1 MTDKYSAMTLNER
14 LFVAG
19 LIDEFYEALKEWDTG
34 RLQEILATVGLP
46 NYRIENLRRD
56 GKI

>member
-1 MTDKYSAMTLNER
+1 MTLNER
-14 LFVAG
+14 LFAAG
-19 LIDEFYEALKEWDTG
+19 LIDQFYEALKEWDTG

-56 GKI
+56 GNI